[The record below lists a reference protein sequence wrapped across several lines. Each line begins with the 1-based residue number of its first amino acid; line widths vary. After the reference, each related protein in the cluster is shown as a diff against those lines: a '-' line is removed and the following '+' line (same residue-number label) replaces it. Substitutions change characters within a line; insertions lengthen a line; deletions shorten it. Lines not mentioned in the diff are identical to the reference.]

1 MSYGRMPDGGD
12 VLRKMEPT
20 KNSSNGGEVHPEVAV
35 VINEILTNG
44 SQDEDW
50 VEFYNGG
57 SADADLEGYVLYDD
71 GGVEKAFTFPAGTV
85 VPAGGYL
92 VMVAKEEG
100 SFDFGLGKK
109 GDALTLLDASGAVTD
124 EVEIPALDDDET
136 YGRRTDARRSGRC
149 SAPPPAGLP
158 MRAARSGSDRKK
170 RRRTCLQPG
179 GAVRSDCR
187 RSYIGTADTGDFSDR
202 QVAGP
207 VPN

>member
-1 MSYGRMPDGGD
+1 MPDGGD

-85 VPAGGYL
+85 VPA
-92 VMVAKEEG
+92 
-100 SFDFGLGKK
+100 
-109 GDALTLLDASGAVTD
+109 
-124 EVEIPALDDDET
+124 
-136 YGRRTDARRSGRC
+136 RRA
-149 SAPPPAGLP
+149 
-158 MRAARSGSDRKK
+158 MR
-170 RRRTCLQPG
+170 
-179 GAVRSDCR
+179 
-187 RSYIGTADTGDFSDR
+187 
-202 QVAGP
+202 
-207 VPN
+207 